1 MGILALCKV
10 MFSRI
15 KPLVFTHLQWLGG
28 KPAEDVLGKL
38 CRGSIGIKEKI
49 MVRIIPVSSLGARTD
64 KGDTGKRTHCVA

>member
-38 CRGSIGIKEKI
+38 CRGSIGIKENGQDN
-49 MVRIIPVSSLGARTD
+49 SSFQLGCQDSQGGHR
-64 KGDTGKRTHCVA
+64 KKNSLCGMR